1 MELPIWDIYIGM
13 FKLSGVFS
21 CLVCGGLVGFER
33 QFSGKPA
40 GIRTSVL
47 ICFSAYIFATLSSYL
62 SKDAGDP
69 SRVLGQIVTGVG
81 FLGAGVMFLKKGT
94 VNGVTSAAIIW
105 LLASLGCLIAFGFEL
120 EALFFTV
127 LTLFLLVGVSLLEV
141 LIKKLKSGVH
151 KDTEHD

>member
-1 MELPIWDIYIGM
+1 MGIEIWNMYVGM
-13 FKLSGVFS
+13 FKISGIVS
-21 CLVCGGLVGFER
+21 CLLCGGLVGFER

-47 ICFSAYIFATLSSYL
+47 ICFSAYIFSTLSTHL
-62 SKDAGDP
+62 SQDAGDP

-105 LLASLGCLIAFGFEL
+105 LLASLGSLIAFGFEL
-120 EALFFTV
+120 EALFFTI

-151 KDTEHD
+151 NDSENE

>member
-1 MELPIWDIYIGM
+1 MEVPIWDVSIGM

-47 ICFSAYIFATLSSYL
+47 FATLSSYL
-62 SKDAGDP
+62 SEDVGDP

-105 LLASLGCLIAFGFEL
+105 LLASLGCLIAFGFEW
-120 EALFFTV
+120 EALFFTA

-151 KDTEHD
+151 DDAEND